1 MIYDIIKY
9 SIIILLLDSIYLK
22 TAGDKFVKMTE
33 KIQGEKF
40 KIKIESAAVVYIV
53 LILAWFNFI
62 YPEIKAKNLKNL
74 LIKAFILGLC
84 IYATYDFT
92 NLAILNNYRLDL
104 AILDS
109 VWGGTLFA
117 LSTFL
122 FVQINKYIK

>member
-1 MIYDIIKY
+1 MIYDIVKY
-9 SIIILLLDSIYLK
+9 SIILLSLDSIYLK
-22 TAGDKFVKMTE
+22 IAGPKFVKMTE
-33 KIQGEKF
+33 KIQGETF
-40 KIKIESAAVVYIV
+40 QIRVEFAVIVYIV
-53 LILAWFNFI
+53 LVLAWFNFI
-62 YPEIKAKNLKNL
+62 YPEIKTNKLKDL
-74 LIKAFILGLC
+74 VIKAFILGLC

-122 FVQINKYIK
+122 FVQIKKYIT